1 MASDENKENEFLIT
15 LNNKNSSNLQFTTI
29 YLVRHGQT
37 IGNASRIYLD
47 PSKEILSPKGRLQ
60 AFAVG
65 KHLASV
71 KFDRAYASS
80 LIRAKD
86 TAKIILEHSKCPV
99 KQPIRFDERI
109 REVVRNLNNHLYSC
123 LKYVLMYLIFIYN
136 L

>member
-1 MASDENKENEFLIT
+1 MSADKENCIINAM
-15 LNNKNSSNLQFTTI
+15 NNKSQSGTFTTI

-37 IGNASRIYLD
+37 IGNASRVYLD

-65 KHLASV
+65 KHLSNV

-86 TAKIILEHSKCPV
+86 TAKIILEHSKCPL

-109 REVVRNLNNHLYSC
+109 KEVV
-123 LKYVLMYLIFIYN
+123 I
-136 L
+136 